1 MGADIAGLGSFQSI
15 ALAIFRATVIVHAH
29 LPNEQLDDNGG
40 GSGVTYE
47 SRRVRAFPEKFQRPL
62 SDREKMLIEKVSCAS
77 KKIFPLC
84 TKVWQRTQ

>member
-62 SDREKMLIEKVSCAS
+62 SDREKMLIEKVGGATVQFSPV
-77 KKIFPLC
+77 KTF
-84 TKVWQRTQ
+84 